1 MASPERESL
10 DLYRRC
16 DSPISVW
23 AHSVTAG
30 MSMEQLK
37 KLQMWFVNRDL
48 QAMVLPHSVCADC
61 GHLWVELPLV
71 GLDEFDF

>member
-10 DLYRRC
+10 DLYRHF
-16 DSPISVW
+16 DSPISLW
-23 AHSVTAG
+23 AHRVTAG

-48 QAMVLPHSVCADC
+48 QAMVLPHSVCSDC
-61 GHLWVELPLV
+61 GCLWIELPPIDL
-71 GLDEFDF
+71 GELEF